1 VKIRAFANMPAT
13 RASKDR
19 GTDVALGSNS
29 LKHRI
34 QVDDC
39 VEGHALLPAGPQV
52 LDHFRKPN
60 SLRIA
65 SSHF

>member
-1 VKIRAFANMPAT
+1 M
-13 RASKDR
+13 
-19 GTDVALGSNS
+19 DVALGSNS

-34 QVDDC
+34 QVIAQVDDC
-39 VEGHALLPAGPQV
+39 VEGHALQPVGAQV

>member
-1 VKIRAFANMPAT
+1 M
-13 RASKDR
+13 
-19 GTDVALGSNS
+19 DVALGSNS

-34 QVDDC
+34 QVIAQVDDC
-39 VEGHALLPAGPQV
+39 VEGHALLPAGTQV
-52 LDHFRKPN
+52 VNHFRKPD

>member
-1 VKIRAFANMPAT
+1 MAAT
-13 RASKDR
+13 RAPKDR

-29 LKHRI
+29 LKRRI
-34 QVDDC
+34 QVIAQVDDC
-39 VEGHALLPAGPQV
+39 VEGHALQPVGAQV

>member
-1 VKIRAFANMPAT
+1 MPAT

-34 QVDDC
+34 QVIAQVDDC
-39 VEGHALLPAGPQV
+39 VEGHALQPVGAQV